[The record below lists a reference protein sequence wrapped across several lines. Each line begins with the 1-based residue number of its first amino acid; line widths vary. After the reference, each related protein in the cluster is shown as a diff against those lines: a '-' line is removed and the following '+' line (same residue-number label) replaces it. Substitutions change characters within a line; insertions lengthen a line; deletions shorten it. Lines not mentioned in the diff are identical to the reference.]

1 VFLDS
6 ISNRTKSKRKSI
18 QTKRDKGK
26 PFFNQYRRKNTN
38 QGQNKR
44 LKQKTIKK
52 TQKIVHDKQKY
63 NQTLSKRSS
72 LLEKKKHHQPSEFPA
87 FKKMDTRRAERSA
100 SSLTERRCEVF
111 SWGNPMNLNPAIY
124 EWSVIPPYHV

>member
-1 VFLDS
+1 MCAVEKALVLHRLHHGTEMLCVFLDS

-26 PFFNQYRRKNTN
+26 PFLNQYRRKNTN

-52 TQKIVHDKQKY
+52 TH
-63 NQTLSKRSS
+63 
-72 LLEKKKHHQPSEFPA
+72 KK
-87 FKKMDTRRAERSA
+87 
-100 SSLTERRCEVF
+100 
-111 SWGNPMNLNPAIY
+111 
-124 EWSVIPPYHV
+124 